1 MVISP
6 RRYYAIKALC
16 HHLPVARSVQIHL
29 ANGLFW
35 LLRVKII
42 EDGKADI
49 LYFVPSGWG
58 VTRKASRRR

>member
-1 MVISP
+1 MVICP
-6 RRYYAIKALC
+6 RRYYAIKAIC
-16 HHLPVARSVQIHL
+16 KPLPRSVGIMV

-42 EDGKADI
+42 EDGRRDI

-58 VTRKASRRR
+58 VTRKAAKRH